1 MQSSATESVWRNRYY
16 ATYLRMFPSNSTVKF
31 KFCLSDSNGYATE
44 FKESKEFT
52 SHAVYEGDLV
62 VRYPD
67 TFKFYYIK
75 VDEYLRNK
83 NKLEP
88 VAVIVTR
95 ARMRDSH
102 IIGAGLYDVGDY
114 PFTNS
119 KIWFNASNSVNTN
132 STDGKVMLNTW
143 KTNAPYYSATPRSES
158 NRTVLFTEPNF
169 PAIFKATHYGDVY
182 KTVSGQLCN
191 GWYLPGRSEMLYITH
206 PQFLIH
212 INRTL
217 RLIDGQTFEYNSD
230 YWSADYT
237 EPDSGGPR

>member
-1 MQSSATESVWRNRYY
+1 M
-16 ATYLRMFPSNSTVKF
+16 
-31 KFCLSDSNGYATE
+31 
-44 FKESKEFT
+44 
-52 SHAVYEGDLV
+52 
-62 VRYPD
+62 
-67 TFKFYYIK
+67 
-75 VDEYLRNK
+75 
-83 NKLEP
+83 
-88 VAVIVTR
+88 AVIVTR

-119 KIWFNASNSVNTN
+119 KIWFNASNNFNTN

-191 GWYLPGRSEMLYITH
+191 GWYLPGRSEMLYITY

-230 YWSADYT
+230 YWTADYA
-237 EPDSGGPR
+237 EPDGEGPRCKTLCTPENENTTEQRDGGEGIIYSTEIHHVRAVFDFTDLAEPWPYN